1 MVSWAEFERTT
12 PELAGLIRERFA
24 STQLM
29 MMGTLRKNGWPRV
42 TPIEYTIFE
51 DNLVIG
57 GMWQSKKMLDL
68 LRDPRCALHSTTTN
82 KDGTEGDAKLYGR
95 AIPLAEDRL
104 EPYWQHIY
112 EEIGFRP
119 DGPAHVFSIDIES
132 AGYTVF
138 GGGAMR
144 MLRWPTGPGTWETRE
159 SP

>member
-1 MVSWAEFERTT
+1 MVSWSEFERSA
-12 PELAGLIRERFA
+12 PELASVVRTRFA
-24 STQLM
+24 ATQLV

-51 DNLVIG
+51 SDLVIG
-57 GMWQSKKMLDL
+57 GMWRSKKMLDL

-95 AIPLAEDRL
+95 AVPLAEERL

-112 EEIGFRP
+112 DEIGFRP
-119 DGPAHVFSIDIES
+119 DGPAHVFSIDIVS

-138 GGGAMR
+138 GDGTMR
-144 MLRWPTGPGTWETRE
+144 MLRWPAGPGTWETRA